1 MKTLP
6 VLVVCIAALVAGAAS
21 PVFAQES
28 AGGYTTRVGGQ
39 TFGTESYKI
48 TTNADGSRRAEA
60 DAAFGGTK
68 LKVLAVV
75 GADGRPARFEME
87 VNGAKALTQEFTAT
101 GVKVTAPGQPEK
113 TVDARPDVL
122 LENGV
127 WHHFIFLFAR
137 YDARRGGAQS
147 FAALLPSQ
155 ALPFRV
161 TVEPVGRET
170 FDVKGQ
176 KVTTEH
182 FRAQTD
188 LGLAFEVWTDEARA
202 TPLLFAVPAQGLQ
215 ALRHG
220 AEDLAAVVFASAA
233 RPGPS
238 EKDPYTTEEVTFRN
252 GEQKLAGTLTVP
264 KGEGAPHPAAVLIT
278 GSGGQDRDGTG
289 VANLYRLIA
298 ERLSSKG
305 VAVLRADDRG
315 VGKSTPLANKASS
328 YRDLVADTRAAFE
341 YLLTRGEIDKNRVAL
356 VGHSEGAETALIIA
370 AEDQRV
376 AAVALLAG
384 TSRPAD
390 RVLVEQFLY
399 QAAQQGAVDPTDET
413 KYSAAAR
420 QLKGLFDKAKATPK
434 PAAGVE
440 DPLAW
445 FREHAEHDPLA
456 TARRVRVPALVAN
469 GERDAL
475 VMPHHALALAGA
487 MGEAGNKRVTLR
499 IFRDLTHV
507 FTPAS
512 GGEKAGEVSEEF
524 LRALQ
529 EWASGALAKK

>member
-1 MKTLP
+1 MKLLR
-6 VLVVCIAALVAGAAS
+6 VLVACIAALVAGGTSPAS
-21 PVFAQES
+21 AQES

-39 TFGTESYKI
+39 PFGTESYKI

-68 LKVLAVV
+68 LRVVTAV

-87 VNGAKALTQEFTAT
+87 VNGAKALTQEFTAA
-101 GVKVTAPGQPEK
+101 GVKVTAAGQPEK
-113 TVDARPDVL
+113 TVEARPDVL

-147 FAALLPSQ
+147 FAAMLPSQ
-155 ALPFRV
+155 ALPFKL
-161 TVEPVGRET
+161 TVEPVGLES

-182 FRAQTD
+182 FRARTD

-202 TPLLFAVPAQGLQ
+202 TPLLFAVPAQSLQ
-215 ALRHG
+215 AVRHG
-220 AEDLAAVVFASAA
+220 AEDLAAVVFAKDAPPAPSA
-233 RPGPS
+233 S
-238 EKDPYTTEEVTFRN
+238 DPYTTEEITFRN
-252 GEQKLAGTLTVP
+252 GEQTLAGTLTTP
-264 KGEGAPHPAAVLIT
+264 KGAGAPHPAVVLIT

-289 VANLYRLIA
+289 VANIYRLIA
-298 ERLSSKG
+298 ERLSSHG

-315 VGKSTPLANKASS
+315 IAESRPLAKSNA
-328 YRDLVADTRAAFE
+328 YRDLVADARAAFE

-370 AEDQRV
+370 AGDARV

-384 TSRPAD
+384 PSQPVD
-390 RVLVEQFLY
+390 RVLVEQSLY
-399 QAAQQGAVDPTDET
+399 QAAMQGPVDPTDET
-413 KYSAAAR
+413 KWSAVAR
-420 QLKGLFDKAKATPK
+420 QIKGMFDQAKAGPK
-434 PAAGVE
+434 PAEGADE
-440 DPLAW
+440 LAW
-445 FREHAEHDPLA
+445 FREHAEHDPLS

-469 GERDAL
+469 GERDTL
-475 VMPHHALALAGA
+475 VMPHHALALARA
-487 MGEAGNKRVTLR
+487 MGEAGNKRVTVR
-499 IFRDLTHV
+499 IFRDLTHL

-512 GGEKAGEVSEEF
+512 GGEKAGMVSEEF

>member
-1 MKTLP
+1 MKPLLH
-6 VLVVCIAALVAGAAS
+6 VLVVCIAALVAGGAS
-21 PVFAQES
+21 HVFAQES

-60 DAAFGGTK
+60 DAAFGGAK
-68 LKVLAVV
+68 LKVLTAV

-87 VNGAKALTQEFTAT
+87 VNGAKALAQEFTAAGT
-101 GVKVTAPGQPEK
+101 KVLAAGQPEK

-137 YDARRGGAQS
+137 YDARRGGAQT
-147 FAALLPSQ
+147 FAAMLPSQ

-161 TVEPVGRET
+161 TVEPVGRES

-188 LGLAFEVWTDEARA
+188 LGLALEVWTDEARA
-202 TPLLFAVPAQGLQ
+202 TPLLFAVPAQSLR
-215 ALRHG
+215 AVRHG
-220 AEDLAAVVFASAA
+220 AEDLAAVVFASSA
-233 RPGPS
+233 RPAPS
-238 EKDPYTTEEVTFRN
+238 EKDPYTTEEVTFQN
-252 GEQKLAGTLTVP
+252 GEQKLAGTLTIP
-264 KGEGAPHPAAVLIT
+264 KGAPAPHPAAVLIT

-289 VANLYRLIA
+289 VANIYRLIA
-298 ERLSSKG
+298 ERLSSHG
-305 VAVLRADDRG
+305 VAVLRVDDRG
-315 VGKSTPLANKASS
+315 VGKSTPPAKGGS
-328 YRDLVADTRAAFE
+328 YRDLVADARAAFA
-341 YLLTRGEIDKNRVAL
+341 YLLTRGEIDKGRIAL
-356 VGHSEGAETALIIA
+356 VGHSEGAETALILA
-370 AEDQRV
+370 AEDARV

-384 TSRPAD
+384 TSQPVD
-390 RVLVEQFLY
+390 RVLVEQSLY
-399 QAAQQGAVDPTDET
+399 QAAMQGAVNPSDET
-413 KYSAAAR
+413 KWSAVAR
-420 QLKGLFDKAKATPK
+420 QIKGMFEKAKSTPK
-434 PAAGVE
+434 PAAGADE
-440 DPLAW
+440 LAW
-445 FREHAEHDPLA
+445 FREHAEHDPLS

-487 MGEAGNKRVTLR
+487 MGEAGNKHVTLR
-499 IFRDLTHV
+499 IFRDLTHL

-512 GGEKAGEVSEEF
+512 GGERAGEVSEEF

>member
-1 MKTLP
+1 MKLLP
-6 VLVVCIAALVAGAAS
+6 VLVVCIAALVAGGEPS
-21 PVFAQES
+21 VFAQES

-39 TFGTESYKI
+39 PFGTESYKI

-68 LKVLAVV
+68 LKVLTAV

-87 VNGAKALTQEFTAT
+87 VNGAKALTHEFTAA

-113 TVDARPDVL
+113 TVDARPDIL

-147 FAALLPSQ
+147 FAAMLPSQ
-155 ALPFRV
+155 ALPFKL

-170 FDVKGQ
+170 YDVKGQ

-188 LGLAFEVWTDEARA
+188 LGLAFEVWTDEARS
-202 TPLLFAVPAQGLQ
+202 TPLLFAVPAQSLQ
-215 ALRHG
+215 AVRGG
-220 AEDLAAVVFASAA
+220 AEDLAAVVFARDAPPA
-233 RPGPS
+233 PS

-264 KGEGAPHPAAVLIT
+264 KGTQGPHPAAVLIT

-289 VANLYRLIA
+289 VANIYRLIA
-298 ERLSSKG
+298 ERLSSRG

-315 VGKSTPLANKASS
+315 VGKSTPLAKGTS
-328 YRDLVADTRAAFE
+328 YRDLVNDARAAFE
-341 YLLTRGEIDKNRVAL
+341 YLLTRADIDKGRVAL
-356 VGHSEGAETALIIA
+356 VGHSEGAETALILA
-370 AEDQRV
+370 AEDVRV

-384 TSRPAD
+384 TSEPVD
-390 RVLVEQFLY
+390 RVVVEQSLY
-399 QAAQQGAVDPTDET
+399 QAAMQGPVDPTDET
-413 KYSAAAR
+413 KFPAVAR
-420 QLKGLFDKAKATPK
+420 QLKGMFEKAKASPQTP
-434 PAAGVE
+434 AGA
-440 DPLAW
+440 DDQLAW
-445 FREHAEHDPLA
+445 FREHAAHDPLA
-456 TARRVRVPALVAN
+456 DARKVRVPALVAN

-475 VMPHHALALAGA
+475 VLPHHALRLAGEMA
-487 MGEAGNKRVTLR
+487 AAGNRRVTLR
-499 IFRDLTHV
+499 IFRDLTHL

-512 GGEKAGEVSEEF
+512 GGEKTGEVSDEF

-529 EWASGALAKK
+529 EWSSSALAKK

>member
-1 MKTLP
+1 MKLLLQMLLA
-6 VLVVCIAALVAGAAS
+6 VAAALVAGS
-21 PVFAQES
+21 SRFTLAQES

-39 TFGTESYKI
+39 TFGTERYKI

-68 LKVLAVV
+68 LKVMTAV

-87 VNGAKALTQEFTAT
+87 VNGAKALTQEFTAA
-101 GVKVTAPGQPEK
+101 GVKVMAAGQPEK
-113 TVDARPDVL
+113 TVEARPDVL

-147 FAALLPSQ
+147 FAAMLPSQ
-155 ALPFRV
+155 ALPFKL
-161 TVEPVGRET
+161 TVEPVGRES

-176 KVTTEH
+176 KITTEH

-202 TPLLFAVPAQGLQ
+202 TPLLFAVPAQSLQ
-215 ALRHG
+215 AVRHG
-220 AEDLAAVVFASAA
+220 AEDLAAVVFARDAPPAPSA
-233 RPGPS
+233 S
-238 EKDPYTTEEVTFRN
+238 DPYTTEEVTFRN
-252 GEQKLAGTLTVP
+252 GEQTLAGTLTVP
-264 KGEGAPHPAAVLIT
+264 KGAGAPHPAAVIIT

-289 VANLYRLIA
+289 IANIYRLIA
-298 ERLSSKG
+298 VRLSSHG
-305 VAVLRADDRG
+305 VAVLRVDDRG
-315 VGKSTPLANKASS
+315 VGKSTPLTKGSA
-328 YRDLVADTRAAFE
+328 YRDLVADARAAFE
-341 YLLTRGEIDKNRVAL
+341 YLLTRGEVDKNRVAL
-356 VGHSEGAETALIIA
+356 VGHSEGAETALILA
-370 AEDQRV
+370 AEDARV

-384 TSRPAD
+384 TSQPAD
-390 RVLVEQFLY
+390 RVLLEQSLY
-399 QAAQQGAVDPTDET
+399 QAAQQGAVDPTDRT
-413 KYSAAAR
+413 RLSAGAR
-420 QLKGLFDKAKATPK
+420 QLLELFEKAKSGPK
-434 PAAGVE
+434 PAAGA
-440 DPLAW
+440 DDLAW
-445 FREHAEHDPLA
+445 FREHAEHDPLP

-475 VMPHHALALAGA
+475 VMPHHALALASA

-512 GGEKAGEVSEEF
+512 GAEKVGEVSEEF

-529 EWASGALAKK
+529 EWAAGALAKK

>member
-1 MKTLP
+1 MKILLQALLAVAA
-6 VLVVCIAALVAGAAS
+6 VLAAGGARLAL
-21 PVFAQES
+21 AQEA

-48 TTNADGSRRAEA
+48 ATNADGSRRAEA

-68 LKVLAVV
+68 LKVLIVV
-75 GADGRPARFEME
+75 GADGRPVRFEME
-87 VNGAKALTQEFTAT
+87 VNGAKALTQEFTAS
-101 GVKVTAPGQPEK
+101 GVKVMAAGQPEK

-127 WHHFIFLFAR
+127 WHHFVFLFAR

-147 FAALLPSQ
+147 FSAMLPSQ
-155 ALPFRV
+155 ALPFKV
-161 TVEPVGRET
+161 TVEPVGRES

-188 LGLAFEVWTDEARA
+188 LGLAFEVWTDESRA
-202 TPLLFAVPAQGLQ
+202 TPLLFAVPAQSLQ
-215 ALRHG
+215 VVRQG
-220 AEDLAAVVFASAA
+220 TEDLAAVVFASSAK
-233 RPGPS
+233 PGPS
-238 EKDPYTTEEVTFRN
+238 EKDPYTTEEVTFQN

-264 KGEGAPHPAAVLIT
+264 KGAGAPHPAVVIIT
-278 GSGGQDRDGTG
+278 GSGGQDRDGTA

-298 ERLSSKG
+298 ERLSSNG

-315 VGKSTPLANKASS
+315 VGKSKPLTKGNA
-328 YRDLVADTRAAFE
+328 YRDLIADTRAAFE
-341 YLLTRGEIDKNRVAL
+341 YLLTRGEIDKNRVGL
-356 VGHSEGAETALIIA
+356 VGHSEGAETALILA
-370 AEDQRV
+370 AEDARV

-384 TSRPAD
+384 TSEPVD
-390 RVLVEQFLY
+390 RVLVEQSLY
-399 QAAQQGAVDPTDET
+399 QAAQQGAVDPTDRT
-413 KYSAAAR
+413 KFPAVVR
-420 QLKGLFDKAKATPK
+420 QLMELFEKAKSAPK
-434 PAAGVE
+434 PAAGADE
-440 DPLAW
+440 LAW
-445 FREHAEHDPLA
+445 FREHAAHDPLA
-456 TARRVRVPALVAN
+456 DARRVRVPALVAN

-475 VMPHHALALAGA
+475 VLPHHALALAGA
-487 MGEAGNKRVTLR
+487 MGEAGNRRVTLR

-512 GGEKAGEVSEEF
+512 GGESAGEVSEEF

>member
-1 MKTLP
+1 MKILLQALA
-6 VLVVCIAALVAGAAS
+6 VAAALAAGGAP

-39 TFGTESYKI
+39 TFGTESYRI

-60 DAAFGGTK
+60 DAAFGGAK
-68 LKVLAVV
+68 LKVLTAV

-87 VNGAKALTQEFTAT
+87 VNGAKALTQEFTAA

-113 TVDARPDVL
+113 TVEARPDVL

-147 FAALLPSQ
+147 FAAMLPSQ
-155 ALPFRV
+155 ALPFKV
-161 TVEPVGRET
+161 TVEPVGRES

-176 KVTTEH
+176 KIPTEH
-182 FRAQTD
+182 FRARTD

-215 ALRHG
+215 VVRHG
-220 AEDLAAVVFASAA
+220 AEELAAVVFASSAG
-233 RPGPS
+233 PGPS

-252 GEQKLAGTLTVP
+252 GEQKLSGTLTIP
-264 KGEGAPHPAAVLIT
+264 KAAGAPHPAAVLIT

-289 VANLYRLIA
+289 VANIYRLIA
-298 ERLSSKG
+298 ERLSSHG
-305 VAVLRADDRG
+305 VAVLRVDDRDM
-315 VGKSTPLANKASS
+315 GKSTPLAKGNS
-328 YRDLVADTRAAFE
+328 YRDFVADTRAAFE
-341 YLLTRGEIDKNRVAL
+341 YLLTRGEIDKNRIAL
-356 VGHSEGAETALIIA
+356 VGHSEGAETALILA
-370 AEDQRV
+370 AEDARV
-376 AAVALLAG
+376 AAIALLAG
-384 TSRPAD
+384 TSQPVD
-390 RVLVEQFLY
+390 RVVVEQALY

-413 KYSAAAR
+413 KFSAIAR
-420 QLKGLFDKAKATPK
+420 QLKELFVKAKATPK

-499 IFRDLTHV
+499 IFRDLTYH

-512 GGEKAGEVSEEF
+512 GGERDGQVSEEF
-524 LRALQ
+524 LRALR
-529 EWASGALAKK
+529 WASGALAKK

>member
-1 MKTLP
+1 MKILLQALA
-6 VLVVCIAALVAGAAS
+6 VAAALAAGGARFAL
-21 PVFAQES
+21 AQES

-48 TTNADGSRRAEA
+48 TTSADGSRRAEA

-68 LKVLAVV
+68 LKVLTAV

-87 VNGAKALTQEFTAT
+87 VGGAKALTQEFTAT

-122 LENGV
+122 LENGL

-147 FAALLPSQ
+147 FAAMLPSQ
-155 ALPFRV
+155 ALPFKV
-161 TVEPVGRET
+161 TVEPVGRES

-176 KVTTEH
+176 KITAEH
-182 FRAQTD
+182 FRARTD

-202 TPLLFAVPAQGLQ
+202 TPLLFAVPAQSLQ
-215 ALRHG
+215 VVRHG
-220 AEDLAAVVFASAA
+220 AEDLAAVVFASSAE
-233 RPGPS
+233 PGPS

-264 KGEGAPHPAAVLIT
+264 KGAGAPHPAAVLIT

-289 VANLYRLIA
+289 VANIYRLIA
-298 ERLSSKG
+298 ERLSSNG
-305 VAVLRADDRG
+305 VAVLRVDDRG
-315 VGKSTPLANKASS
+315 MGKSTPLAKGNS
-328 YRDLVADTRAAFE
+328 YRDFVADTRAAFE
-341 YLLTRGEIDKNRVAL
+341 YLLTRGEVDKNRIAL
-356 VGHSEGAETALIIA
+356 VGHSEGAETALILA
-370 AEDQRV
+370 AEDARV

-384 TSRPAD
+384 TSQPFD
-390 RVLVEQFLY
+390 RVVVEQALY

-413 KYSAAAR
+413 EFSAIAR
-420 QLKGLFDKAKATPK
+420 QLKELFGKAKATPK

-475 VMPHHALALAGA
+475 VMPHHALALASA

-512 GGEKAGEVSEEF
+512 GGERAGEVSEEF

-529 EWASGALAKK
+529 EWASGAFAKK